1 MNVLNK
7 IINTLKIVDLY
18 FKIKYNINK
27 EQERVKILKNENF
40 INEIPL
46 SIGKTYFPNKYY
58 QKLRFMILLMID

>member
-1 MNVLNK
+1 MNILNK

-58 QKLRFMILLMID
+58 QKLTLLTHYTF